1 MQRQGKN
8 VGSWWV
14 IIVGGG
20 NDQYGWDTGSIKQM
34 SIMVKQI
41 SKHIENN
48 EDKFLIVRE
57 DTYNSRNEGRL
68 DRTLLCGIQMR
79 GINMNTYILK

>member
-1 MQRQGKN
+1 
-8 VGSWWV
+8 
-14 IIVGGG
+14 
-20 NDQYGWDTGSIKQM
+20 
-34 SIMVKQI
+34 MVKQI

-57 DTYNSRNEGRL
+57 DIYNSRNEGRL